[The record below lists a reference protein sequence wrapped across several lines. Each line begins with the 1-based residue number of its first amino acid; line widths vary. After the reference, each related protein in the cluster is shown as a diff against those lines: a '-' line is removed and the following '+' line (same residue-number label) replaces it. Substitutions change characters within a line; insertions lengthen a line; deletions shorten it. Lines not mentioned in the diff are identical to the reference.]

1 MQSYLLMLF
10 ASAQVPYPCHVL
22 QSELKVQSF
31 PFVGSIVCVVCVV
44 GFIWVVVVVGSIVC
58 VVCVVGFI
66 WVVVVVGSIV
76 CVVCV
81 VGFIW
86 VVVVVGFCGISFG
99 LQSPRI
105 IENSGF
111 LQMHFST
118 ETSNLASSPQ
128 STHSPVLITMKPS
141 AHLLSIIY
149 IGGDAAY
156 PKQTIRKNE
165 SDIHESDLPLQ
176 NN

>member
-10 ASAQVPYPCHVL
+10 ASAQVPYPSHVL

-31 PFVGSIVCVVCVV
+31 PF
-44 GFIWVVVVVGSIVC
+44 VGSIVC

>member
-10 ASAQVPYPCHVL
+10 ASAQVPYPSHVL

-31 PFVGSIVCVVCVV
+31 PF
-44 GFIWVVVVVGSIVC
+44 
-58 VVCVVGFI
+58 
-66 WVVVVVGSIV
+66 VGSIV